1 MNKKIIINKIDTLK
15 ERIEDWASINGYDNV
30 ENAEERK
37 DDDGDIIWQRTDW
50 EYVDDTYNTMIN
62 EKDWYP
68 HPKAFKKMNIL
79 WKKYYSTEKI
89 GDSY

>member
-1 MNKKIIINKIDTLK
+1 MNPDQYNIIINKLDTLK

-50 EYVDDTYNTMIN
+50 EYVDDTHNLMIN
-62 EKDWYP
+62 DEDFYP
-68 HPKAFKKMNIL
+68 HASCFKKMNTL
-79 WKKYYSTEKI
+79 WKKYK
-89 GDSY
+89 